1 MAKKR
6 LFFLILAGPKWKIPS
21 EQNGSSDKLVNL
33 RYAFFSPCPPAM
45 QSDGPNGPSPCHSR
59 PQSHSAY
66 ISCVDSC
73 VRKLCQLGSLKIM
86 RSGIIFR
93 ALLKGRLIVT

>member
-66 ISCVDSC
+66 ISCVDRC
-73 VRKLCQLGSLKIM
+73 VS
-86 RSGIIFR
+86 
-93 ALLKGRLIVT
+93 